1 MATLGGAPGRPAD
14 ADRGLALLKARL
26 AVGQGR
32 RPQGAGLV
40 AAGLVGLVAVAFTV
54 ERVRQGNR
62 PDMASAV
69 ESGPETIGGVPGVDG
84 TGSSVFLEALDRA
97 SRPELLPVGQ
107 RLPAPDFRL
116 PDIDGGDTAL
126 ADLADSV
133 ARMAPFERVKA
144 LPNTWVIDRKGRIAA
159 KHLGLVDRRA
169 LEVEIRL
176 LLDEGDQ

>member
-126 ADLADSV
+126 ADYGCLRRS
-133 ARMAPFERVKA
+133 
-144 LPNTWVIDRKGRIAA
+144 L
-159 KHLGLVDRRA
+159 LVM
-169 LEVEIRL
+169 
-176 LLDEGDQ
+176 